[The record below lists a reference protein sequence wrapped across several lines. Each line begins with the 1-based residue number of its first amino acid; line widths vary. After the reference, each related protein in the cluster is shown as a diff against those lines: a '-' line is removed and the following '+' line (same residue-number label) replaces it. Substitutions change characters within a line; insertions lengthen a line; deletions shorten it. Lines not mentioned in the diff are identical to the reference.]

1 MFGNFFYHATLE
13 KVTKA
18 FGSLFKNIYV
28 VRLQNGEEVERMLV
42 PISYANRHSYIQRK
56 EQQPQLEDDVFV
68 EAKFPRMAFQ
78 IVAMN
83 YDSARKLNTIHRH
96 RSDQATDSTRN
107 SAYQSVPYNVVYELL
122 VVAKHI
128 TDANQIIEQILPYF
142 APSYTLTI
150 AAVPEMGY
158 VEDLV
163 IELQAVNFQDNYQE
177 EMASQRIV
185 QFSLT
190 FVARTH
196 FHGPVAQSK
205 LIKKTQVDLHI
216 PKDLTPQGMNVAP
229 RVERYEVE
237 PRPANALPTDD
248 FGYTEQWTAY
258 DDGKKYDPVTDT
270 DVDVPEE

>member
-28 VRLQNGEEVERMLV
+28 TRSQNGQEVERMLV

-56 EQQPQLEDDVFV
+56 EQQPNLEDDIFV

-78 IVAMN
+78 IVGMN
-83 YDSARKLNTIHRH
+83 YDSSRKLNTIHRH
-96 RSDQATDSTRN
+96 RSDQATQSTRN

-122 VVAKHI
+122 VVAKHV

-142 APSYTLTI
+142 APSYTVTI
-150 AAVPEMGY
+150 ASVPEMGY
-158 VEDLV
+158 TEDLV
-163 IELQAVNFQDNYQE
+163 IELQSVNFQDNYQE
-177 EMASQRIV
+177 EMSTQRIV

-216 PKDLTPQGMNVAP
+216 PKDLTPQAMNVAP

-237 PRPANALPTDD
+237 PNPSNALPTDD

-270 DVDVPEE
+270 DVDVPTE